1 MTATSQTFNALDTD
15 LAGTGRL
22 DASFTQREIVR
33 NLNGLT
39 RDHMHPCLS
48 RMFELADTS
57 SLASPHSRR
66 FNAPEGAWTEVVEP
80 CAINVP
86 PGVTQLYV
94 LVRMQVDN
102 GATCYLYPVI
112 DGQQLRGTTDA
123 TSSGILTCVG
133 TGSAAHYGGS
143 SATYGGP
150 FTVDVSP
157 SSNPVRRFSMVGQ
170 TTKFDVDWAGEV
182 DSVDRGS
189 FGYEDTATNVE
200 QMVTGLSELT
210 AVRLRREDYW
220 VTLYKQREVA
230 AAQYLD
236 ASGPTYT
243 TVTGLSTHAAAEAIY
258 PAAQAAG
265 DIFYVGQDTPCDG
278 HRFYLEPGSSL
289 TSITIVVEY
298 WNGSAWG
305 SLTEWNFTPY
315 AAPGHADFDG
325 TKDKYHNTWWD
336 RPSDW
341 AASTVNSVGP
351 YYWVRYRISA
361 VVPIVSPSVRTFRTL
376 HRRVTWLRLAGALS
390 DETRFGVL
398 PQMPVDVIDAGT
410 GPDGTRDVFA
420 AGRAAKAWLHA
431 MHIRPVPIAGIV

>member
-170 TTKFDVDWAGEV
+170 TTKFEV
-182 DSVDRGS
+182 DYYGELDSIRSAS
-189 FGYEDTATNVE
+189 FATATGAD
-200 QMVTGLSELT
+200 QTAMTLSTLLT
-210 AVRLRREDYW
+210 TTLLRRDDYW
-220 VTLYKQREVA
+220 ATMFEQREVA
-230 AAQYLD
+230 AAQFYD
-236 ASGPTYT
+236 DSAGTYT
-243 TVTGLSTHAAAEAIY
+243 TVTGLDSSASNAPIFPATMQTDDVLYIAQNTPFDGLRWFLHTDAAYTGAAPEA
-258 PAAQAAG
+258 Q
-265 DIFYVGQDTPCDG
+265 F
-278 HRFYLEPGSSL
+278 
-289 TSITIVVEY
+289 
-298 WNGSAWG
+298 WNGSTWLAMSAWILQATG
-305 SLTEWNFTPY
+305 EPAHNDFTT
-315 AAPGHADFDG
+315 
-325 TKDKYHNTWWD
+325 TKDFYEHDWWD
-336 RPSDW
+336 RHATW
-341 AASTVNSVGP
+341 AARIVNGVGP
-351 YYWVRYRISA
+351 YHWMRY
-361 VVPIVSPSVRTFRTL
+361 VLPSVTGFTRTPRLSTLRTL
-376 HRRVTWLRLAGALS
+376 HRRASWFRVMGTE
-390 DETRFGVL
+390 DNETRIKVHAPL
-398 PQMPVDVIDAGT
+398 PSGARDRGT
-410 GPDGTRDVFA
+410 AAAGTRDVYVV
-420 AGRAAKAWLHA
+420 GRAAKAWVNA
-431 MHIRPVPIAGIV
+431 MHIRPVPLAGIV